1 MCLLYGCVC
10 SGARVYQSVMKVG
23 ATYMDGQAGCNI
35 LCMIKLDYVDLQ
47 ISMRQKRRFIT
58 KVNQSNHQAF
68 AG

>member
-35 LCMIKLDYVDLQ
+35 LCMIKLDYVDL
-47 ISMRQKRRFIT
+47 RRY
-58 KVNQSNHQAF
+58 KSVCGKSAVLLLR
-68 AG
+68 

>member
-1 MCLLYGCVC
+1 
-10 SGARVYQSVMKVG
+10 MKVG

-58 KVNQSNHQAF
+58 KGNQSNHQAF